1 MKLFFLLTA
10 AAALLPAQ
18 GRFVEGNPTS
28 TVRVIIYEDLQ
39 CPDCAT
45 FRAMLDDTLLP
56 RFASTVAF
64 EHRDF
69 PLAKHAWAR
78 KAAIAARYFESA
90 SPAVALEFRRATLA
104 HLREIPKDKFEDHLR
119 SFAQTHGFDP
129 EKAIAALAEPSFAAD
144 VEKDYQD
151 GVARG
156 VAHTPTIF
164 VNGEPFIERFPV
176 EDVIKTIER
185 ELAST
190 EKLK

>member
-1 MKLFFLLTA
+1 MKTFFLLTA
-10 AAALLPAQ
+10 AAAILGAQ
-18 GRFVEGNPTS
+18 PRFVEGNPTS
-28 TVRVIIYEDLQ
+28 SVRVVIYEDLQ

-78 KAAIAARYFESA
+78 KAAIAAKYFESA
-90 SPAVALEFRRATLA
+90 SPAVALEFRRLTLT

-119 SFAQTHGFDP
+119 TFARAHGVDP
-129 EKAIAALAEPSFAAD
+129 DRAVAALADPGFTAG
-144 VEKDYQD
+144 VERDYQD

-164 VNGEPFIERFPV
+164 VNGEPFIEHFPV
-176 EDVIKTIER
+176 EDVVKTIER

>member
-1 MKLFFLLTA
+1 MKTFVLLA
-10 AAALLPAQ
+10 AAAAMLQAQ
-18 GRFVEGNPTS
+18 GRFIEGNPTS

-78 KAAIAARYFESA
+78 KAAIAAKYFESV
-90 SPAVALEFRRATLA
+90 SPAVALEFRRVTLA
-104 HLREIPKDKFEDHLR
+104 HLREIPKDQFEQHLR
-119 SFAQTHGFDP
+119 TFAKAHGVDP
-129 EKAIAALAEPSFAAD
+129 DHAVAALADPGFAAE

-164 VNGEPFIERFPV
+164 VNGEPFIENFPV
-176 EDVIKTIER
+176 EDVIKSIEH
-185 ELAST
+185 ELASS